1 MPRKKATQETSVS
14 ENKLDPENKP
24 FHQIIRV
31 PKYIDMEEQFGNIGN
46 TDSTELKKN
55 EPDFIVEMAE
65 PKKFDIITK
74 KFLVFHN
81 QELIEEVEDGSEKL
95 EFYLN
100 QNKQIF
106 VPSLWFGPNGP
117 SNFVDIYE
125 DYHKIINVEISNNSL
140 VYAS

>member
-106 VPSLWFGPNGP
+106 NDFY
-117 SNFVDIYE
+117 F
-125 DYHKIINVEISNNSL
+125 
-140 VYAS
+140 